1 MKAVMYRAYGP
12 PSVLHVSELEKPV
25 PKPHEMLVRVYA
37 STVTSGTVWLRRGDF
52 PGSWLFTMM
61 LRLMA
66 GIFRPRRP
74 VPGIEFAG
82 VVEAV
87 GDRVTRFRP
96 GDAVYGT
103 TTGLQQGSYAE
114 YLCVPESWRGG
125 VVAPKPGR
133 LTFAEAA
140 ALPVGGMT
148 ALALL
153 NRVGNLHGRTV
164 LVYGASG
171 SVGTYAVQ
179 LATYLGASVTGVCS
193 TANVALVRSLGADEV
208 LDYTQ
213 TDLTQLGRRF
223 DVVVD
228 AVGKLPTSC
237 RNALLNPS
245 GRLVSVLSITG
256 ERTHYLEKLHHLVEE
271 GRLKPVIDST
281 YPLDQIVA
289 AHDYVDSGRKKGNV
303 IVDIL
308 AAGRKQLI
316 HALYAFGL
324 FVVAVSCAPGN
335 VRLKSGQQDNPILE
349 SLYRK
354 DVAIRKLDAETD
366 TVNLERYD
374 KVHRESVFA
383 LLADNKV
390 RTPLDKL
397 RAAWILQHT
406 AAKLCEGV
414 LTSLSPE
421 NFLLAYKLSSSSLHD
436 LEQHNDT
443 ATIRTYNVARVV
455 TLNYDRYLLY
465 TAGYQK
471 FGTQFVFDD
480 KTGEM
485 LLAPIDTTLATD
497 EERKKYQVAPLHQL
511 RATYKVKPK

>member
-1 MKAVMYRAYGP
+1 MKAVMYRTYGP

-25 PKPHEMLVRVYA
+25 PKPNEILVRVHA
-37 STVTSGTVWLRRGDF
+37 STVTSGTVWLRRGAF
-52 PGSWLFTMM
+52 PGSRLMTGM
-61 LRLMA
+61 LRLIA

-74 VPGIEFAG
+74 VLGVEFSG
-82 VVEAV
+82 VVEAT
-87 GDRVTRFRP
+87 GNRVTKFHP

-125 VVAPKPGR
+125 VVALKPSR

-148 ALALL
+148 ALTLL
-153 NRVGNLHGRTV
+153 NRAGNLNGRTV

-179 LATYLGASVTGVCS
+179 LATYHGASVTAVCS
-193 TANVALVRSLGADEV
+193 TTNMALVRSLGADEV

-213 TDLTQLGRRF
+213 TDLTRLGRRF
-223 DVVVD
+223 DVVID
-228 AVGKLPTSC
+228 AVGKLPASS
-237 RNALLNPS
+237 RNALLRPG
-245 GRLVSVLSITG
+245 GRFVSVMSMTG
-256 ERTHYLEKLHHLVEE
+256 ETNQQLERLHQLVEE
-271 GRLKPVIDST
+271 GRLKPVIDRI

-303 IVDIL
+303 VVDL
-308 AAGRKQLI
+308 VTAGRKQLTS
-316 HALYAFGL
+316 ALLAFGL
-324 FVVAVSCAPGN
+324 FIVAIGCSPTHM
-335 VRLKSGQQDNPILE
+335 RLKSEQPDNPVLE
-349 SLYRK
+349 KLYRQ

-374 KVHRESVFA
+374 KVHRERVFT
-383 LLADNKV
+383 LLAENAV
-390 RTPLDKL
+390 ITPLDKL

-406 AAKLCEGV
+406 AAQLCEGT
-414 LTSLSPE
+414 LTSISPE
-421 NFLLAYKLSSSSLHD
+421 NFLLAYKLSSSGLHD
-436 LEQHNDT
+436 LVQQQDT

-455 TLNYDRYLLY
+455 ALNYDRYLLY
-465 TAGYQK
+465 TTGYQK

-485 LLAPIDTTLATD
+485 WLAPIDTTLATD
-497 EERKKYQVAPLHQL
+497 EERKTYQVAPLQQL
-511 RATYKVKPK
+511 RATYKIKPK